1 MFVIFSHL
9 FLEFYDSKLIPF
21 AVMKGYVLPFFVFL
35 FFLGKVVCANQLVC
49 CSYSLQHILY

>member
-21 AVMKGYVLPFFVFL
+21 VVMKGYVLPFFVF
-35 FFLGKVVCANQLVC
+35 
-49 CSYSLQHILY
+49 SW

>member
-21 AVMKGYVLPFFVFL
+21 AVMKGYVLPFFVF
-35 FFLGKVVCANQLVC
+35 FVF
-49 CSYSLQHILY
+49 SW